1 MDHQE
6 LKSRICDIISITEDK
21 FQLAKVLSVALNS
34 LSLKKDLTGMIV
46 RYHSGGGY
54 SSSYVTVVYPQ
65 GIMGDVKLP
74 DVFYVKNSDGEKFKI
89 SRELT
94 TFGGGHGEGCPQPGT
109 TMEIYG
115 VNGYNSNYRDR
126 ELTIITQQEALV

>member
-6 LKSRICDIISITEDK
+6 LKSRICDVISITEDK
-21 FQLAKVLSVALNS
+21 FQLAKVLSIALMA
-34 LSLKKDLTGMIV
+34 LKKDLSGMIV

-65 GIMGDVKLP
+65 GLGDVKLP

-94 TFGGGHGEGCPQPGT
+94 TFGGGHGEGYPQPGT

-115 VNGYNSNYRDR
+115 VNGFNYNYHDR
-126 ELTIITQQEALV
+126 ELTIITEQEAKQ